1 LKIAVYKLY
10 AMHYYESMSKKLD
23 AEIQRRLAV
32 ELAHLMR
39 AIINEN
45 PTYVL
50 ECYEA
55 LGKELVDWYKY
66 QLEK

>member
-1 LKIAVYKLY
+1 
-10 AMHYYESMSKKLD
+10 MSKKLD

-55 LGKELVDWYKY
+55 LGQELVDWYKY

>member
-1 LKIAVYKLY
+1 
-10 AMHYYESMSKKLD
+10 MSKKLD
-23 AEIQRRLAV
+23 LEIQRRLAV

>member
-1 LKIAVYKLY
+1 
-10 AMHYYESMSKKLD
+10 MSKKLD

-55 LGKELVDWYKY
+55 LGKMTARKRPKERNGETTY
-66 QLEK
+66 EF